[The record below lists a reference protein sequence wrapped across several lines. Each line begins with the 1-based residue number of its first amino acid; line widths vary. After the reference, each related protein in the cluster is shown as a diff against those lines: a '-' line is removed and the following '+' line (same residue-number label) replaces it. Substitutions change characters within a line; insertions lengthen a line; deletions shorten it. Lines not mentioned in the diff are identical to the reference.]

1 MTVSNI
7 NHVEKIFITIFDPLL
22 KCTLFGLKKV
32 WKEKVDYYLF
42 FISLYLVIFATIYG
56 HRFEWKKYSSVQF
69 CLPEQLINLIYNIH
83 WSLLFIGTVTSI
95 SAFLFFFIGVKDFLL
110 ILNFQQKLNR
120 IGLKGSEGSYFN
132 VVAVNKT
139 DEFKTTLVI
148 KSVGIGIDKYQ
159 QKKADIEA
167 SLAEEIDLITNGGN
181 PQIIIM
187 YLTKRKLPK
196 LVKFHDI
203 ESHLLT
209 PHSFIIGESMKGVVT
224 KTLESLPHLLIAG
237 TTGGGKS
244 VFFKQT
250 LIGLLKTTP
259 RIQLY
264 LLDLKRGVEM
274 KEFGGLSNVRIAK
287 TEAEACFML
296 KKIKDEMDRRFIY
309 LEQKGHKEI
318 IPARDL
324 MDKIVVGIDEASVLY
339 SKVKSNPTKAQLINS
354 AREYTDELAKL
365 ARAAG
370 IHLILATQKVS
381 KETIDTKVQENIGG
395 RVCFRM
401 NTMTNS
407 VTVLGNK
414 KAFELPDIKGRAI
427 WASGNDFLEIQAPF
441 LNEEEIKSEIE
452 LLQEKINAKYP
463 CFQPMIIIE
472 GEIENDKSVV
482 IPKGN

>member
-1 MTVSNI
+1 MSNSKAGGNKFLI
-7 NHVEKIFITIFDPLL
+7 IIESLSQCVWI
-22 KCTLFGLKKV
+22 GLKKI
-32 WKEKVDYYLF
+32 WKNKREYYLL
-42 FISLYLVIFATIYG
+42 ILSTMLMIAATTFN
-56 HRFEWKKYSSVQF
+56 HRFLWAAHLGIQNE
-69 CLPEQLINLIYNIH
+69 LPNFFVNVLYRIPWEVFFFALLLM
-83 WSLLFIGTVTSI
+83 SLLFSSI
-95 SAFLFFFIGVKDFLL
+95 LVGLRDFKLMQE
-110 ILNFQQKLNR
+110 FQKKLNR
-120 IGLKGSEGSYFN
+120 IGLNGAEGAFFKVISVNN
-132 VVAVNKT
+132 V

-148 KSVGIGIDKYQ
+148 KSVGIGIDKFK
-159 QKKADIEA
+159 QKKSDIEA
-167 SLAEEIDLITNGGN
+167 SFAEEIDSMANGSN
-181 PQIIIM
+181 PQIVIL

-196 LVKFHDI
+196 LVKYHDV
-203 ESHLLT
+203 EAQLVK

-224 KTLESLPHLLIAG
+224 RTLESLPHLLIAG

-250 LIGLLKTTP
+250 LVSLLKSTP
-259 RIQLY
+259 RFQLY

-274 KEFGGLSNVRIAK
+274 KEFGELPNVRIAK
-287 TEAEACFML
+287 TEAEACQML
-296 KKIKDEMDRRFIY
+296 KKIKDEMDRRFVY
-309 LEQKGHKEI
+309 LEKTGNKEI
-318 IPARDL
+318 IPARDK

-339 SKVKSNPTKAQLINS
+339 SKVKSNATKAHLINA

-414 KAFELPDIKGRAI
+414 KAFELPDIKGRAV

-441 LNEEEIKSEIE
+441 LEDDELKSEIE
-452 LLQEKINAKYP
+452 ILQEKFNSNYP
-463 CFQPMIIIE
+463 CFRPMMDIAE
-472 GEIENDKSVV
+472 GEVSGKKTQ
-482 IPKGN
+482 IPDGN